1 MIGIQYHEE
10 LKLHEVPDELGEL
23 QKVIDEYGDQ
33 AILTLDFTG
42 SINAEY
48 NVKYNL
54 HTRQFTVTGNIT
66 KTITGSN
73 VTIRGGVAI
82 VAKAKLKTRGE
93 IFISTKWV
101 PFVRT
106 QDIAIKA
113 QLDAEVGGYITF
125 ERTYSFDKLPY
136 YTDVIFFSGIKGEVT
151 PKMEV
156 KVDGK
161 KKWNSPNKTIMFTLF
176 KEKKITLQRH
186 VLFDIN

>member
-23 QKVIDEYGDQ
+23 QKVIDEYGSQ
-33 AILTLDFTG
+33 AILTLDLTG

-48 NVKYNL
+48 NVKYNM

-125 ERTYSFDKLPY
+125 ERTYSFDKLP
-136 YTDVIFFSGIKGEVT
+136 
-151 PKMEV
+151 
-156 KVDGK
+156 
-161 KKWNSPNKTIMFTLF
+161 L
-176 KEKKITLQRH
+176 KKI
-186 VLFDIN
+186 N